1 MLISNPNLDFWAEI
15 DNEESYTDLLM
26 AIEFSDQDR
35 VSLFIAVCDFD
46 LTQSKI
52 INRYTEQLKSDF
64 HTYQVTIN
72 SDHLS
77 VNRSISQLVES
88 EVDLQ
93 SGGRAVISVVGAAA
107 LAATTLDPQAKK
119 SDRDTFFGYLQWT
132 RESFRDFR
140 FPIVLWVSKNI
151 YNLMLSETPDFW
163 SWRTGVFF
171 FKADLETFKTFNFN
185 GGVNVVHPSNLQDRD
200 LDLAAADSI
209 PLADLEQ
216 LIERTISRNPEDP
229 LLISLY
235 NQLGYLYGDRLRTGE
250 YDDYLS
256 EQNLAINYFQKAI
269 DLASISSPDLATS
282 LHNLAGLYES
292 MGRYAEAEPLYLRSL
307 TIREEQLGANHPDT
321 ANSLNNLALLYKS
334 MGRYAEAEPLYLRSL
349 TIREKQLGANN
360 PDIAQ
365 SLNNL
370 ALLYESMGRYAAAAP
385 LYLRSLAICEEQLG
399 ANHPDTA
406 TSLNNLASLYKS
418 MGRYAEAEP
427 LQVRSLAIKEEQLG
441 ANHPHT
447 ANSLNNLALL
457 YKSMGKYAAAE
468 PLYLRSLAIREEQL
482 GANHPNTANSLNNLA
497 SLYKSMGRYIE
508 AEPLYLRSLA
518 ICEEQLGANHPHT
531 ATSLD
536 NLASL
541 YKLID
546 RYVEAEPLY
555 VRAVA
560 IAEDKLGINHPST
573 QTIREN
579 LKLLRQQLA
588 EEG

>member
-132 RESFRDFR
+132 RESFRDFQ

-235 NQLGYLYGDRLRTGE
+235 NRLGYLYVNRLRTRK
-250 YDDYLS
+250 YDDYIS

-269 DLASISSPDLATS
+269 DLASTSSPDLGAS
-282 LHNLAGLYES
+282 LNNLAELYRVT
-292 MGRYAEAEPLYLRSL
+292 GRYAEAELLYIRS
-307 TIREEQLGANHPDT
+307 ISVKEERLGANHP
-321 ANSLNNLALLYKS
+321 S
-334 MGRYAEAEPLYLRSL
+334 
-349 TIREKQLGANN
+349 
-360 PDIAQ
+360 
-365 SLNNL
+365 
-370 ALLYESMGRYAAAAP
+370 
-385 LYLRSLAICEEQLG
+385 
-399 ANHPDTA
+399 TA
-406 TSLNNLASLYKS
+406 TSLNNLASLYES
-418 MGRYAEAEP
+418 IGRYAEAEP
-427 LQVRSLAIKEEQLG
+427 LYVRSISINEEHNHPDTPTIMNNLAYLYRLIGRYSEAEPLYVRSLALSEEQLG
-441 ANHPHT
+441 VNHPDT
-447 ANSLNNLALL
+447 AITLINLAGL
-457 YKSMGKYAAAE
+457 YRSINRYA
-468 PLYLRSLAIREEQL
+468 
-482 GANHPNTANSLNNLA
+482 
-497 SLYKSMGRYIE
+497 E
-508 AEPLYLRSLA
+508 AEPLYLR
-518 ICEEQLGANHPHT
+518 
-531 ATSLD
+531 
-536 NLASL
+536 
-541 YKLID
+541 
-546 RYVEAEPLY
+546 
-555 VRAVA
+555 AVA
-560 IAEDKLGINHPST
+560 ISEDTLGIDHLKT
-573 QTIREN
+573 QTIRE
-579 LKLLRQQLA
+579 KLQSLRQQRAKLQQQLVKPPMNWWQRLW
-588 EEG
+588 EKPRSWWW

>member
-1 MLISNPNLDFWAEI
+1 MLVSNPNLDFWAEI

-26 AIEFSDQDR
+26 AIEFSDRDR

-77 VNRSISQLVES
+77 VNRSISELVES
-88 EVDLQ
+88 EADLQ
-93 SGGRAVISVVGAAA
+93 SGGRAVISVLGAAG
-107 LAATTLDPQAKK
+107 LAATKLDPQAKK

-171 FKADLETFKTFNFN
+171 FKADLETFNFN

-235 NQLGYLYGDRLRTGE
+235 NRLGYLYTDRLRTGK
-250 YDDYLS
+250 YDDYSS
-256 EQNLAINYFQKAI
+256 EQNLAIDYFQKAI
-269 DLASISSPDLATS
+269 NLASTPSPDLAASINNLANLYHDQGIYAEAEPLYVRSLAISEEQLGANHPDTATS
-282 LHNLAGLYES
+282 MNNLAGLYESIGRYAEAETLYVRSLAIRKEQLGANHLDTASSLNNLAHLYES
-292 MGRYAEAEPLYLRSL
+292 MGRYAEAEPLYVRSL
-307 TIREEQLGANHPDT
+307 AISEEHLGASHLHTATSLNNLAILYRSTGRYAEAETLYVRSLAISEEQLGANHPHT
-321 ANSLNNLALLYKS
+321 TTSMNNLAGLYRS
-334 MGRYAEAEPLYLRSL
+334 TGRYAEAETLYV
-349 TIREKQLGANN
+349 
-360 PDIAQ
+360 
-365 SLNNL
+365 
-370 ALLYESMGRYAAAAP
+370 
-385 LYLRSLAICEEQLG
+385 RSLAIREEQLG

-406 TSLNNLASLYKS
+406 TSLNNLAYLYES
-418 MGRYAEAEP
+418 MG
-427 LQVRSLAIKEEQLG
+427 
-441 ANHPHT
+441 
-447 ANSLNNLALL
+447 
-457 YKSMGKYAAAE
+457 
-468 PLYLRSLAIREEQL
+468 
-482 GANHPNTANSLNNLA
+482 
-497 SLYKSMGRYIE
+497 
-508 AEPLYLRSLA
+508 
-518 ICEEQLGANHPHT
+518 
-531 ATSLD
+531 
-536 NLASL
+536 
-541 YKLID
+541 

-555 VRAVA
+555 LRAVA
-560 IAEDKLGINHPST
+560 IVEDKLGIDHPST
-573 QTIREN
+573 QTIRKS
-579 LKLLRQQLA
+579 LQILRQQLA

>member
-1 MLISNPNLDFWAEI
+1 MLVSNPNLDFWAEI

-26 AIEFSDQDR
+26 AIEFSDRDR

-77 VNRSISQLVES
+77 VNRSISELVES
-88 EVDLQ
+88 EADLRAG
-93 SGGRAVISVVGAAA
+93 SRAVISVVGATA
-107 LAATTLDPQAKK
+107 LAATTLDPQVKK

-209 PLADLEQ
+209 PLADLKQ
-216 LIERTISRNPEDP
+216 LIERTIARNPEDP

-235 NQLGYLYGDRLRTGE
+235 NQLGYLYADRLGTGK

-256 EQNLAINYFQKAI
+256 EQNLAIDYFQKAI
-269 DLASISSPDLATS
+269 DLASTPSPDLAASINNLANLYHDQGIYAEAEPLYVRSLAISEEQLGANHPDTATS
-282 LHNLAGLYES
+282 MNNLAGLYESTGRYAEAESLYVRSLAIRKEQLGANHLDTASSLNNLAHLYES
-292 MGRYAEAEPLYLRSL
+292 MGRYAEAEPLYVRSL
-307 TIREEQLGANHPDT
+307 AISEEHLGASHLHTATSLNNLAILYRSTGRYAEAETLYVRSLAISEEQLGANHPHT
-321 ANSLNNLALLYKS
+321 ATSMNNLAGLYRS
-334 MGRYAEAEPLYLRSL
+334 MGRYAEAETLYV
-349 TIREKQLGANN
+349 
-360 PDIAQ
+360 
-365 SLNNL
+365 
-370 ALLYESMGRYAAAAP
+370 
-385 LYLRSLAICEEQLG
+385 RSLAIREEQLG

-406 TSLNNLASLYKS
+406 TSLNNLAYLYES
-418 MGRYAEAEP
+418 MG
-427 LQVRSLAIKEEQLG
+427 
-441 ANHPHT
+441 
-447 ANSLNNLALL
+447 
-457 YKSMGKYAAAE
+457 
-468 PLYLRSLAIREEQL
+468 
-482 GANHPNTANSLNNLA
+482 
-497 SLYKSMGRYIE
+497 
-508 AEPLYLRSLA
+508 
-518 ICEEQLGANHPHT
+518 
-531 ATSLD
+531 
-536 NLASL
+536 
-541 YKLID
+541 

-555 VRAVA
+555 LRAVA
-560 IAEDKLGINHPST
+560 IVEDKLGIDHPST
-573 QTIREN
+573 QTIRKS
-579 LKLLRQQLA
+579 LQILRQQLA
-588 EEG
+588 TEG